1 MSLKQKKIQFKPR
14 IKLNNNMLESFY
26 MTYYPCKQVASSAKK
41 KTMSRLCGVQ
51 SPNGWK

>member
-1 MSLKQKKIQFKPR
+1 MSLKQKKIQFKAK
-14 IKLNNNMLESFY
+14 IKLNNNMLA
-26 MTYYPCKQVASSAKK
+26 KQLASSAKK